1 MALQQLPAPVNV
13 STIQPV
19 VVHLRCMTPGSESQS
34 VSARE
39 QILLRDRVRVQE
51 RDGESLDGERD
62 KIHARI
68 HW

>member
-13 STIQPV
+13 GTIQPV
-19 VVHLRCMTPGSESQS
+19 VVHLRCMTPDSESQS

-39 QILLRDRVRVQE
+39 QILLRERVRVQE
-51 RDGESLDGERD
+51 RDGGSLDGERD